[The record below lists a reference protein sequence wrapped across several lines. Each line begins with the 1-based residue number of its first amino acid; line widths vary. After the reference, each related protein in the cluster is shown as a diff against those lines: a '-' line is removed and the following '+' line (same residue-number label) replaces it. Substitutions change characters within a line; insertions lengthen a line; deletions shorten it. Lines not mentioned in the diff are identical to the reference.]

1 MPVGPIRL
9 GRRNCRCVGS
19 MEMKDVVE
27 EDVLEEDF
35 LAITFM

>member
-9 GRRNCRCVGS
+9 GRRNCRRVGS

-27 EDVLEEDF
+27 EDVL
-35 LAITFM
+35 AITFM